1 LEELS
6 NLRLSTPVVRIGWPD
21 QFIEHGKIDALRTK
35 YGITVDAAIEKLRP
49 VLAATVSKE
58 AGQRSAHV

>member
-1 LEELS
+1 
-6 NLRLSTPVVRIGWPD
+6 VRIGWPD

-49 VLAATVSKE
+49 VLAATVPQTP
-58 AGQRSAHV
+58 ASAVSASERKSFPAHG

>member
-1 LEELS
+1 
-6 NLRLSTPVVRIGWPD
+6 VRIGWPD

-49 VLAATVSKE
+49 VLAAAQSN
-58 AGQRSAHV
+58 ASAANDSAVRPAQAR